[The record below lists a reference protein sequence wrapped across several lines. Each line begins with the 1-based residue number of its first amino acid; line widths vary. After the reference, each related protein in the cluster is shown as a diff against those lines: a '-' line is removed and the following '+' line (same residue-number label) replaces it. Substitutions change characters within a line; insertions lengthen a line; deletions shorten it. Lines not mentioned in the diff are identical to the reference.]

1 MAADELVAIVDPDN
15 TVTGSATR
23 ARMRAENLLHRAT
36 YIFVFD
42 AEGRLYVQH
51 RTFTKDIYPGYWDLC
66 AGGVVL
72 AGESYEESAAREL
85 AEELGITGVHID
97 PWFDFY
103 WEDQRSKV
111 WGRAF
116 GVYNYEG
123 PIAMQAEEV
132 QAVERLHPDEILAG
146 SLPYKFTPDSV
157 IALRRRLSQSAPA

>member
-1 MAADELVAIVDPDN
+1 MAADELVAIVDAEN
-15 TVTGSATR
+15 VEVGSAPR

-51 RTFTKDIYPGYWDLC
+51 RTVTKDIYPGYWDLC

-85 AEELGITGVHID
+85 GEELGITGVTLE

-103 WEDQRSKV
+103 CEDQRSRV

-116 GVYNYEG
+116 GVMGYEG
-123 PIAMQAEEV
+123 PITMQLEEV
-132 QAVERLHPDEILAG
+132 QAVERLHPEEILAG

-157 IALRRRLSQSAPA
+157 IALRKRMSQVAGA